1 MKVVSGAVL
10 AVLALPVIVL
20 ALIAGLITGVG
31 ADSAAAASSLRGVP
45 PEFEP
50 WILRAVAECKAHPE
64 LTPALMAAQLQQESG
79 FSTSRDTVSYAS
91 ARGPAQFVDGT
102 WAKYR
107 NDADGNGRADPF
119 DVGDAVT
126 AQGRYMCS
134 LLGDAKTSGLKDDVR
149 RLALAGYNAG
159 WGAVLRYGG
168 VPPISFSEGQTY
180 KYVINIMKMM
190 KDYEGAPLLNVGG
203 SGAGSQALRRAAARI
218 GTPYAY
224 GGGGPAGPG
233 RGFCDSGNGYTRG
246 RCTASSTVGFDCSS
260 LVQYAYWPHTQLPR
274 TAAAQYKA
282 TAHRPVSRGE
292 LQPGDLLFWAHRNGF
307 IYHVGM
313 YAGDGRV
320 LHAPRTGRQVEVVPL
335 DSAMPASDY
344 RGATRA

>member
-10 AVLALPVIVL
+10 VVLALPVVVL
-20 ALIAGLITGVG
+20 VLIAGLIAGVG
-31 ADSAAAASSLRGVP
+31 ADSAAAASTLRGVP

-50 WILRAVAECKAHPE
+50 WILKAVAECEEHPE

-79 FSTSRDTVSYAS
+79 FSTSRRTVSYAS

-119 DVGDAVT
+119 DVGDAVI

-134 LLGDAKTSGLKDDVR
+134 LIGDAKNSGLGDDVR

-159 WGAVLRYGG
+159 WGAVLRFRG
-168 VPPISFSEGQTY
+168 VPPKSWADGQTY
-180 KYVINIMKMM
+180 WYVVNIMNMM
-190 KDYEGAPLLNVGG
+190 KDFEGAPPLNVGG
-203 SGAGSQALRRAAARI
+203 SGVGALALRRAAARI

-224 GGGGPAGPG
+224 GGGGPGGPG
-233 RGFCDSGNGYTRG
+233 RGFCDGGNGFLRG
-246 RCTASSTVGFDCSS
+246 RCAASSTVGFDCSS

-274 TAAAQYKA
+274 TAAAQYEA
-282 TAHRPVSRGE
+282 TAHRPVARGE
-292 LQPGDLLFWAHRNGF
+292 LRPGDLLFWARRDGF
-307 IYHVGM
+307 IYHVGL

-320 LHAPRTGRQVEVVPL
+320 LHAPRTGRKVEVVPL
-335 DSAMPASDY
+335 DSAMPAADY